1 MWKFRPFFL
10 VFIVFAVGAAAFL
23 APVYYRKVPSYPL
36 SLEGKVLTF
45 AAQNPFRECLVVSKS
60 RHLIYY
66 CSNGFI
72 VRNVKWGGFDIG
84 FPAPIAIGSGKHN
97 ETPVGEYF
105 ISTKNP
111 DSRYTLFLGLSYPNI
126 ADANKA
132 IELGDR
138 LSPSDY
144 RRIVTANIL
153 KTEPPVDTPLG
164 GTYGI
169 HGAPTYMKY
178 AVDRMEKAD
187 PDLIYVT
194 KKDDTRGCVA
204 VEHRVLRFLYANIE
218 IGTPVLILE

>member
-1 MWKFRPFFL
+1 MR
-10 VFIVFAVGAAAFL
+10 
-23 APVYYRKVPSYPL
+23 S
-36 SLEGKVLTF
+36 
-45 AAQNPFRECLVVSKS
+45 
-60 RHLIYY
+60 
-66 CSNGFI
+66 
-72 VRNVKWGGFDIG
+72 VKWGGFDIE
-84 FPAPIAIGSGKHN
+84 FPAPIAIGSGKQN

-111 DSRYTLFLGLSYPNI
+111 DSKFTLFLGLSYPNI

-132 IELGDR
+132 VELGYK

-178 AVDRMEKAD
+178 AIDRMEKAD

-194 KKDDTRGCVA
+194 KIDNTRGCVA
-204 VEHRVLRFLYANIE
+204 VEHRVLRFLYANIDV
-218 IGTPVLILE
+218 GTPVLILE

>member
-1 MWKFRPFFL
+1 M
-10 VFIVFAVGAAAFL
+10 VFIVFVIGAAAFL
-23 APVYYRKVPSYPL
+23 APAYYRKVPSYPL
-36 SLEGKVLTF
+36 SLEGRVLTF
-45 AAQNPFRECLVVSKS
+45 AAQHPFRECLVVSKS

-72 VRNVKWGGFDIG
+72 VRSAKWGGFDIE
-84 FPAPIAIGSGKHN
+84 FPAPIAIGSGKQN

-126 ADANKA
+126 ADANNA
-132 IELGDR
+132 VELGYR

-204 VEHRVLRFLYANIE
+204 VEHRVLRFLYANID